1 MAKGINLD
9 GSIVSARDDAFIYN
23 ALAGKSGIY
32 NYGNKFTQVVVSAN
46 LIRIKDGIALLQ
58 GRNYVIYPSETVDVT
73 IDNGT
78 QGTKRNDIIVVEF
91 ERTSSKETITI
102 KVVKGTPVSSGNA
115 ADPALTQ
122 QDTLASGTK
131 YQLPL
136 YRVRLDGI
144 NISAVNDLRIYIPS
158 LSKSIQFISD
168 TEDYVEVEFYK

>member
-9 GSIVSARDDAFIYN
+9 GSTVSARDDAFIYH

-32 NYGNKFTQVVVSAN
+32 NYGNKLSHTVVSAN
-46 LIRIKDGIALLQ
+46 LVRIKDGIALLQ

-91 ERTSSKETITI
+91 ERTSSKETTTI
-102 KVVKGTPVSSGNA
+102 KVIKGTPVSSGNA
-115 ADPALTQ
+115 TDPSLTQ

-144 NISAVNDLRIYIPS
+144 NVSKVDDLRVYIPS
-158 LSKSIQFISD
+158 LAKTLQVISE
-168 TEDYVEVEFYK
+168 TEDYIEVEIY